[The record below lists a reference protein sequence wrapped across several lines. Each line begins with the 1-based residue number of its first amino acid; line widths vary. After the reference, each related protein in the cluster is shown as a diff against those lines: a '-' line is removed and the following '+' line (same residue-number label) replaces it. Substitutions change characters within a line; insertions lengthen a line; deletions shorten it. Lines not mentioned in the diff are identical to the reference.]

1 MRWLAILALF
11 FSCGTA
17 AARNSFTVLCYHEV
31 RADVRDYPDPFAVDG
46 AALVRQFEWLR
57 GNGYTPVR
65 LEDIVVARRGGKP
78 LPPKAVLLTFDDAY
92 LSFYTIVYPLLREF
106 RFPALLGVVGK
117 WIDGPG
123 SGEPVLYGEKDTV
136 TDAKFPSWSQLREM
150 TASGLV
156 EIASH
161 SYDLHRG
168 VPANPQGNLL
178 PAATARIYDA
188 VTRSYE
194 SDASWQAR
202 VRADLA
208 RNSSVIERNTGQRPR
223 AVVWPYGSHNGELVR
238 MAGELGM
245 PVALTLEDGANT
257 VDVPLTAVRR
267 VLVEHNPALIEFAL
281 ETRGPLRPEP
291 VRVVQLSLDTVYH
304 PDPAQ
309 QERNLSALLDR
320 MEVLKP
326 THVWLQATADLDGD
340 GFADAAY
347 FPTRHLPLRAD
358 LFSRV
363 AWQLSS
369 RVDVK
374 VYAVLPVGG
383 FRLAQAQVVEVYEDL
398 ARNAN
403 FDGLVFA
410 GGSAEFAQQ
419 ITAAA
424 RRWRALET
432 VTDGVS
438 GSGRRIHMLGGPQL
452 AQQMRE
458 LQLRGELNFGYAG
471 DDAARDGPPLARI
484 APAMSLRVHPLPLK
498 TKER

>member
-1 MRWLAILALF
+1 
-11 FSCGTA
+11 
-17 AARNSFTVLCYHEV
+17 
-31 RADVRDYPDPFAVDG
+31 
-46 AALVRQFEWLR
+46 
-57 GNGYTPVR
+57 
-65 LEDIVVARRGGKP
+65 
-78 LPPKAVLLTFDDAY
+78 
-92 LSFYTIVYPLLREF
+92 
-106 RFPALLGVVGK
+106 
-117 WIDGPG
+117 
-123 SGEPVLYGEKDTV
+123 
-136 TDAKFPSWSQLREM
+136 
-150 TASGLV
+150 
-156 EIASH
+156 
-161 SYDLHRG
+161 
-168 VPANPQGNLL
+168 
-178 PAATARIYDA
+178 
-188 VTRSYE
+188 
-194 SDASWQAR
+194 

-223 AVVWPYGSHNGELVR
+223 AVVWPYGSYNDELVR

-281 ETRGPLRPEP
+281 ETRGPQRPEP
-291 VRVVQLSLDTVYH
+291 VRVVQLGLDTVYH

-358 LFSRV
+358 LFSRA
-363 AWQLSS
+363 AWQLAS

-374 VYAVLPVGG
+374 VYAVLPVAGL
-383 FRLAQAQVVEVYEDL
+383 RLAQAQVVEVYEDL